1 MLHVEG
7 KCTSRGP
14 RIVEVNARMGGGR
27 VHEFVEAIWGVD
39 LVEAQLRSCLGLPQA
54 LRASRRPRAAAV
66 DAIVYA
72 PTTGR
77 LEALPIAEPE
87 GCLAL
92 EVDISASIGAEVQG
106 PEAVFATELA
116 EVTLTAKD
124 LSTARALLAEVL
136 RDPPR
141 VVSEQK
147 A

>member
-27 VHEFVEAIWGVD
+27 VHQFVEAVWGVD
-39 LVEAQLRSCLGLPQA
+39 LVEAQLRSCLNLPQTFK
-54 LRASRRPRAAAV
+54 ASRRPRAAAV

-72 PTTGR
+72 PATGR
-77 LEALPIAEPE
+77 LEALPIAEVKPA

-92 EVDISASIGAEVQG
+92 EVDFAVPVGAEVEG
-106 PEAVFATELA
+106 PEAVFATALA

-124 LSTARALLAEVL
+124 LRTARALVAEVL
-136 RDPPR
+136 HDPPR
-141 VVSEQK
+141 V
-147 A
+147 AAD